1 MARRHLAGV
10 VGLAAA
16 VGLAA
21 CVEREPQ
28 APMRP
33 EFAVQSGQCSFNTA
47 GQLAGSYFTNNTT
60 AQTARALIGDM
71 RQAGAGTTTAR
82 EAGFDVFA
90 LMSANIAVNPDV
102 QTGSALVNAL
112 VACMYTD
119 AAELPLA
126 FPEDFTTALD
136 ANQNG
141 AFAVRGGAFD
151 DTGVVYARINRFSG
165 VYPVGG
171 DWIASLDSNP
181 EPRRVLFYGRP
192 GTSLYRYDWR
202 MFPHNATFSPPLIV
216 GLCVDPFVDDR
227 LMVQKSNEEGVGYLA
242 FQDAAFLDPNDAFT
256 PGDTTDNCGPT
267 SAAMGG
273 FWSPR
278 LLAGRLFQLGL
289 DLLSPKPLSASTMLW
304 PGGLG
309 GTTGGLRTEYG
320 PEVVDT
326 VTLTFLTQPHD
337 ARVCLTAS
345 CSGRQNIGTIR
356 ILATKDG
363 DPVGGVSVDLEA
375 INNNGVTVVLQGTHP
390 LVTGEDGTVTF
401 TDLGL
406 NKTGGYK
413 LLTVAELVVARSQEI
428 VIPSVT
434 SKKFNIRP

>member
-1 MARRHLAGV
+1 MARRPLAGV
-10 VGLAAA
+10 VGFAA
-16 VGLAA
+16 VVALAA

-47 GQLAGSYFTNNTT
+47 GQLAGSYFTNNTA

-71 RQAGAGTTTAR
+71 RQAGAGTTAAR
-82 EAGFDVFA
+82 DAGFDVFA
-90 LMSANIAVNPDV
+90 LMSANVAVNTDV

-112 VACMYTD
+112 IACMYTD

-141 AFAVRGGAFD
+141 AFAVRGGEFD
-151 DTGVVYARINRFSG
+151 ETGVVYARKNKFSG
-165 VYPVGG
+165 VFPVGG
-171 DWIASLDSNP
+171 DWPESLDSNP
-181 EPRRVLFYGRP
+181 APMRVLLYGKP
-192 GTSLYRYDWR
+192 GTLSPQHYDWR
-202 MFPHNATFSPPLIV
+202 TFPHDAEFSPPLIV
-216 GLCVDPFVDDR
+216 GLCVDAFFDER
-227 LMVQKSNEEGVGYLA
+227 LMVQKTNVEGIGYLA
-242 FQDAAFLDPNDAFT
+242 FEDAGFLDPLNPSSPDY
-256 PGDTTDNCGPT
+256 CGGT
-267 SAAMGG
+267 AIALDRA
-273 FWSPR
+273 WSPGN
-278 LLAGRLFQLGL
+278 LARSLFRFGAELFG
-289 DLLSPKPLSASTMLW
+289 PRPLSASTNLW

-309 GTTGGLRTEYG
+309 GTTGGIRTEYG
-320 PEVVDT
+320 PDVVDT
-326 VTLTFLTQPHD
+326 VNLTFLSQPHD
-337 ARVCLTAS
+337 ARLCTAAPCL
-345 CSGRQNIGTIR
+345 GRQNIGEIR

-363 DPVGGVSVDLEA
+363 YPVAGVRIDLA
-375 INNNGVTVVLQGTHP
+375 AVNNNGVTGSLLGTRP

-413 LLTVAELVVARSQEI
+413 LLTVAELVVQRSEDI